1 VILRLI
7 VVVVSLIAAV
17 LVFAAMKPNTFH
29 LERSITI
36 KAPPEKIF
44 ALIDDFHNWS
54 AWEPQDKGDAG
65 IQRTYSGPAAGVGAM
80 SEWQGSGSTG
90 KGRML
95 ITESVPNSR
104 VSVAVDFVKPF
115 QAHNINVFTLE
126 PAGDSTN
133 VTWNFEGTNVF
144 VLKLMSVFVSMDR
157 IMGDHFETG
166 LENLKTAAER

>member
-1 VILRLI
+1 MILRI
-7 VVVVSLIAAV
+7 IIIAAVLIAVV
-17 LVFAAMKPNTFH
+17 LVFAAMKPSTFH
-29 LERSITI
+29 LQRSITI
-36 KAPPEKIF
+36 KVPTEKTF
-44 ALIDDFHNWS
+44 PLVNDFHNWS
-54 AWEPQDKGDAG
+54 AWEPRDKGDAG
-65 IQRTYSGPAAGVGAM
+65 IQRTYSGPAAGAGTM

-126 PAGDSTN
+126 PVGDSTK

-144 VLKLMSVFVSMDR
+144 VLKLMSVFVTTDR

-166 LENLKTAAER
+166 LET

>member
-1 VILRLI
+1 MILRI
-7 VVVVSLIAAV
+7 IIIAAVLIAVV
-17 LVFAAMKPNTFH
+17 LVFAAMKPSTFH
-29 LERSITI
+29 LQRSITI
-36 KAPPEKIF
+36 KAPTEKIF
-44 ALIDDFHNWS
+44 PLVNDFHNWS
-54 AWEPQDKGDAG
+54 AWEAQDKGDAG

-126 PAGDSTN
+126 PVGGSTK

-144 VLKLMSVFVSMDR
+144 VLKLMSVFVTMDR

-166 LENLKTAAER
+166 LENLKAAAER

>member
-1 VILRLI
+1 VVLRII
-7 VVVVSLIAAV
+7 VVVVVLIAAV

-36 KAPPEKIF
+36 KAPPEEIF

-65 IQRTYSGPAAGVGAM
+65 IQRTYSGPAAGVEAM
-80 SEWQGSGSTG
+80 PEWQGSGSTG
-90 KGRML
+90 AGRRS
-95 ITESVPNSR
+95 ITESVPNIR
-104 VSVAVDFVKPF
+104 VSVTVDFVKPF

-133 VTWNFEGTNVF
+133 VTWNFEGTNV
-144 VLKLMSVFVSMDR
+144 SS
-157 IMGDHFETG
+157 
-166 LENLKTAAER
+166 

>member
-1 VILRLI
+1 MILRI
-7 VVVVSLIAAV
+7 IIIAAVLIAVV
-17 LVFAAMKPNTFH
+17 LVFAAMKPSAFH
-29 LERSITI
+29 LQRSITI
-36 KAPPEKIF
+36 KAPTEKIF
-44 ALIDDFHNWS
+44 PLVNDFHNWS
-54 AWEPQDKGDAG
+54 AWEAQDKGDAG

-126 PAGDSTN
+126 PVGDSTK
-133 VTWNFEGTNVF
+133 VTWSFEGTNVF
-144 VLKLMSVFVSMDR
+144 VLKLMSVFVTMDR
-157 IMGDHFETG
+157 IMGNHFETG
-166 LENLKTAAER
+166 LEKLKAAAER

>member
-1 VILRLI
+1 MILRLI

-54 AWEPQDKGDAG
+54 AWEPQDTGDAG

>member
-1 VILRLI
+1 VILRI
-7 VVVVSLIAAV
+7 IVAVVVLIAAV
-17 LVFAAMKPNTFH
+17 LVFAAMKPSTFH
-29 LERSITI
+29 LERSITT
-36 KAPPEKIF
+36 KARPEKIF
-44 ALIDDFHNWS
+44 ALIDGFHNWS

-65 IQRTYSGPAAGVGAM
+65 VQRTYSGPATGVGAM

-104 VSVAVDFVKPF
+104 VSVVVDFVKPF

-126 PAGDSTN
+126 PAGDATN

-144 VLKLMSVFVSMDR
+144 VLKLMTVFVSMDR

-166 LENLKTAAER
+166 LKNLRTAAER

>member
-1 VILRLI
+1 VILRII
-7 VVVVSLIAAV
+7 VVVVVLIAAV
-17 LVFAAMKPNTFH
+17 LVLAAMKPNTFH

-44 ALIDDFHNWS
+44 ALIDDFRNWS

-65 IQRTYSGPAAGVGAM
+65 IQRTYSGRAAGMGAM

-115 QAHNINVFTLE
+115 QAHNINVFTLQ

-133 VTWNFEGTNVF
+133 VTWDFEGTNVF

>member
-1 VILRLI
+1 
-7 VVVVSLIAAV
+7 
-17 LVFAAMKPNTFH
+17 
-29 LERSITI
+29 
-36 KAPPEKIF
+36 
-44 ALIDDFHNWS
+44 
-54 AWEPQDKGDAG
+54 
-65 IQRTYSGPAAGVGAM
+65 M

>member
-1 VILRLI
+1 
-7 VVVVSLIAAV
+7 VVVLIGAV
-17 LVFAAMKPNTFH
+17 LVLAAMKPNTFH

-36 KAPPEKIF
+36 KAPPEKIY

-54 AWEPQDKGDAG
+54 TWEPQDKGDAG

-104 VSVAVDFVKPF
+104 VSVAVEFVKPF
-115 QAHNINVFTLE
+115 QAHNINVFTLQ